1 MRADGK
7 RFDYIITAVRS
18 QPFGFVSQ
26 PAPAL
31 DSDVFVIG
39 GGPAGSTAA
48 TLLAR
53 DGYRVVMAERET
65 HPRFHIGES
74 LLPMNLP
81 IFERLGVTE
90 QVERIGVK
98 KRGADFSVA
107 DAAISRTT
115 LHFRRAFGDSPQHAY
130 EVRRA
135 DLDELLFRNAEKAGA
150 NTLEDTEVTAVVDSG
165 EAGFTLRLRGPG
177 GDEIE
182 HRTRFVLDATGR
194 DALMARSCGWQRRN
208 RMHAS
213 AAIFG
218 HFRGVGRRPGTN
230 QGNISIYWFEHGWIW
245 MIPLP
250 DDVMSVGA
258 VCRPAYL
265 KTRKGKDLA
274 EFFRS
279 TLALAPRAEARF
291 TVFDP
296 VEPVRVT
303 GNYSYRANRMTGP
316 GFALVG
322 DAYAFIDPVFSSGVY
337 LAMNSA
343 ERVVPQV
350 RAWLSGD
357 EKAYRAEVRE
367 FEGSVKKGL
376 SAFSWFI
383 YRFTSPGMRRLFQ
396 HPRNTWQVE
405 RAVISL
411 LAGDV
416 FRDRSIRRR
425 LRLFQGLYAL
435 ASLAQPAASLFSWRQ
450 RKANLRHEFR

>member
-1 MRADGK
+1 MSRPDQ
-7 RFDYIITAVRS
+7 RFD
-18 QPFGFVSQ
+18 
-26 PAPAL
+26 
-31 DSDVFVIG
+31 SDAFVIG

-53 DGYRVVMAERET
+53 EGYRVVVAERET

-81 IFERLGVTE
+81 IFERLGVAGK
-90 QVERIGVK
+90 VARIGVK
-98 KRGADFSVA
+98 KRGADFNVEDS
-107 DAAISRTT
+107 AAAPTT
-115 LHFRRAFGDSPQHAY
+115 LHFRRAFGDSPPFSY

-135 DLDELLFRNAEKAGA
+135 DLDALLFRNATEAGA
-150 NTLEDTEVTAVVDSG
+150 DTREGTEVVAVNGDG
-165 EAGFTLRLRGPG
+165 ENGFALRLRGADG
-177 GDEIE
+177 GETE

-194 DALMARSCGWQRRN
+194 DALMARRGGWQQRN
-208 RMHAS
+208 PAHAS

-218 HFRGVGRRPGTN
+218 HFRGVERRPGTN
-230 QGNISIYWFEHGWIW
+230 QGNISIYWFDHGWIW

-265 KTRKGKDLA
+265 KTRQGEDPEA
-274 EFFRS
+274 FFRA
-279 TLALAPRAEARF
+279 TLALAPKAEARF
-291 TVFDP
+291 TRFDP

-303 GNYSYRANRMTGP
+303 GNYSYRADRMTGP
-316 GFALVG
+316 GYALVG

-343 ERVVPQV
+343 ERAVPQV
-350 RAWLSGD
+350 RAWLAGD
-357 EKAYRAEVRE
+357 ARAYRSAVAE
-367 FEGSVKKGL
+367 FEGAVKKGL

-383 YRFTSPGMRRLFQ
+383 YRFTSPGMRRLFRN
-396 HPRNTWQVE
+396 PRNTWQVE
-405 RAVISL
+405 QAVISL

-416 FRDRSIRRR
+416 FRNRSIRWR
-425 LRLFQGLYAL
+425 LRMFHGLYAL
-435 ASLAQPAASLFSWRQ
+435 ASFAQPVSSLFSWRQ